1 MPKNPIMITRTPP
14 ATHTPRWQ
22 HSLATAIRDPAT
34 LARRLSLAPEH
45 LPGMQAGHASFPI
58 RVPESWLARIVPGEP
73 KDPLL
78 RQVLPLAEETDEVPG
93 FVADPVGDHDAL
105 AAPGVVHKYAGRA
118 LLLTTGAC
126 AIHCRYCFRREFDYA
141 DHNPARDDWG
151 PALDYLA
158 AHPDIHEVILSGGDP
173 LSQSDTRLARLVAR
187 LEAIPHLE
195 RLRIHTRLPVVLPER
210 VDDALLGWLGQG
222 RLQHV
227 VVLHANHPR
236 EFAAPADRALE
247 RLRAIGITLLNQAVL
262 LAGVNDDADTLVEL
276 QESGFRHDV
285 LPYYLHCLDRTRGT
299 AHFEVPPDRAAAIYR
314 EMHRRLPGYLLPRR
328 VREIAGEPG
337 KTPIAGIPADGETS
351 FPDFYPD
358 F

>member
-1 MPKNPIMITRTPP
+1 MPTKPSILTRTSP

-22 HSLATAIRDPAT
+22 HSLAAAIRDPEA
-34 LARRLSLAPEH
+34 LARRLGLAPEH
-45 LPGMQAGHASFPI
+45 LPGMQAGHTGFPI
-58 RVPESWLARIVPGEP
+58 RVPESWLARIVPGDP
-73 KDPLL
+73 ADPLL
-78 RQVLPLAEETDEVPG
+78 RQVLPVTAETDEVPG
-93 FVADPVGDHDAL
+93 FVADPVGDHNAL

-141 DHNPARDDWG
+141 EHNPARDDWG
-151 PALDYLA
+151 PALEYLA
-158 AHPDIHEVILSGGDP
+158 ARPDIHEVILSGGDP
-173 LSQSDTRLARLVAR
+173 LSQSDSRLARLVAR
-187 LEAIPHLE
+187 LEAIPHIQ

-227 VVLHANHPR
+227 LVLHANHPR

-247 RLRAIGITLLNQAVL
+247 RLRACGITLLNQAVL

-276 QESGFRHDV
+276 QETGFRHGV

-299 AHFEVPPDRAAAIYR
+299 AHFEVAADRATALYR

-337 KTPIAGIPADGETS
+337 KTAVNTRVNVDKSA